1 MSKDP
6 VNHPPHYRQGKHE
19 AISVIQEWKLS
30 FALGNVIKYICR
42 AGLKDPSKTIEDLE
56 KARFYL
62 DAEIEHL
69 KSKVE

>member
-19 AISVIQEWKLS
+19 AIRVIQAWKLS
-30 FALGNVIKYICR
+30 FALGNVVKYICR

-56 KARFYL
+56 KAQWYL
-62 DAEIEHL
+62 KEEIEYL
-69 KSKVE
+69 KSEVK

>member
-6 VNHPPHYRQGKHE
+6 VLRPPHYRQGKHE
-19 AISVIQEWKLS
+19 ALSVIREWKLS

-42 AGLKDPSKTIEDLE
+42 AGLKDPSKLIEDLE
-56 KARFYL
+56 KAREYL
-62 DAEIEHL
+62 DDEIKYL